1 MTAPPPLTCA
11 TQVGQ
16 VRKLCGLPATPG
28 AGVTLVLLDIPD
40 NGGYYVQTVDD
51 ASSDVLKTF
60 LNAPGDR
67 KQLS

>member
-1 MTAPPPLTCA
+1 M
-11 TQVGQ
+11 
-16 VRKLCGLPATPG
+16 
-28 AGVTLVLLDIPD
+28 TLVLLDIPD

-51 ASSDVLKTF
+51 ASSDVIKTF